1 VLHTSCFQRQQVV
14 IRSSLTSSPFSTLRV
29 ANVKGIHISALVLLQ
44 IQRIPLALA
53 WEQEAIQKNR
63 MPQADILCLPK
74 MLPNP
79 PALHATCRDDCV
91 GKN

>member
-1 VLHTSCFQRQQVV
+1 M
-14 IRSSLTSSPFSTLRV
+14 LRV

-63 MPQADILCLPK
+63 MP
-74 MLPNP
+74 
-79 PALHATCRDDCV
+79 
-91 GKN
+91 